1 MPRFSA
7 NLSMLFTE
15 LPFLDRFEAAAMA
28 GFRAVECQSPYD
40 SDASLIAERLNANG
54 LQMVLHNL
62 PAGNWAA
69 GERGLAIFP
78 DRVEEFRAG
87 LARAIAYAKAF
98 GCTQL
103 NCLAGIQPRG
113 LDEKVLTHTFIE
125 NLRYAA
131 DALSREGIH
140 LLIEAINTRDMPGFY
155 LSATSQGLDVIAAT
169 GSNNLFLQYDVYH
182 MHIMEG
188 LAEPTLSQNLAAIK
202 HIQIADHPGRHEPG
216 TGTIDFPALFK
227 HIDQLGY
234 DGWIG
239 CEYHPQTT
247 TVAGLSWLRAN
258 ASPRT

>member
-1 MPRFSA
+1 
-7 NLSMLFTE
+7 MLFTE
-15 LPFLDRFEAAAMA
+15 LPFLDRFEAAATA

-40 SDASLIAERLNANG
+40 SDARLIAERLNANG
-54 LQMVLHNL
+54 LTMVLHNL

-78 DRVEEFRAG
+78 DRVEEFRDG
-87 LARAIAYAKAF
+87 VARAIAYAKTL
-98 GCTQL
+98 GCTRI

-113 LDEKVLTHTFIE
+113 IEESALTLTFVD

-131 DALSREGIH
+131 DALSRTGIC

-155 LSATSQGLDVIAAT
+155 LSTTSQALNIIAAV
-169 GSNNLFLQYDVYH
+169 GSKNLFLQYDVYH

-188 LAEPTLSQNLAAIK
+188 LAMPMLAQNLASIK
-202 HIQIADHPGRHEPG
+202 HIQIADHPGRNEPG

-239 CEYHPQTT
+239 CEYNPKTT
-247 TVAGLSWLRAN
+247 TVAGLSWLRPN
-258 ASPRT
+258 TGPRT